1 MDIKTHI
8 AKVFS
13 FVNDE
18 LLKEIV
24 LYASEKH
31 FPANTE
37 LVKEGHFVKVLPLVL
52 NGLVKVFTKH
62 EDKELL
68 LYYITQGETCIM
80 SFASAINDEPSQI
93 YAITEEDTHVIL
105 VPVDKLK
112 QWVKTYPEFNA
123 LLYRQYNVRYHD
135 LMDTIHLVLFNKMEH
150 RLYKY
155 LIEKSERLKS
165 NYLKISHK
173 QIASELGT
181 AREVISRV
189 MKKIEQEGLV
199 KQEGNSILI
208 LNR

>member
-1 MDIKTHI
+1 MDIKNHI

-13 FVNDE
+13 FGNDE

-37 LVKEGHFVKVLPLVL
+37 LVKEGHYLKVLPLVL

-112 QWVKTYPEFNA
+112 QWVKTYPEFNT
-123 LLYRQYNVRYHD
+123 LLFNQYNIRYHD
-135 LMDTIHLVLFNKMEH
+135 LMSTIHMVLFNKMEQ

-155 LIEKSERLKS
+155 LTKKAEHIKIKH
-165 NYLKISHK
+165 LKISHK

-181 AREVISRV
+181 AREVVSRV
-189 MKKIEQEGLV
+189 MKKLETEGFV
-199 KQEGNSILI
+199 KQEGNSIFVL
-208 LNR
+208 

>member
-1 MDIKTHI
+1 MDIKNHI